1 MNKEDWK
8 LVGMILLFILYLV
21 FGVSCAYA
29 TVLVTKEDGFGGFL
43 TGATITGL
51 LFIPA
56 WYIGHNVIHIKDF
69 FNDLFN

>member
-29 TVLVTKEDGFGGFL
+29 TVIVTKEEGWK
-43 TGATITGL
+43 TVNKKSNKNYT
-51 LFIPA
+51 
-56 WYIGHNVIHIKDF
+56 
-69 FNDLFN
+69 

>member
-21 FGVSCAYA
+21 FGVLCAYA
-29 TVLVTKEDGFGGFL
+29 TVIVTKEEGFCGFL
-43 TGATITGL
+43 TGATITSL
-51 LFIPA
+51 LFIPV
-56 WYIGHNVIHIKDF
+56 WYIGQNVIHIKDF